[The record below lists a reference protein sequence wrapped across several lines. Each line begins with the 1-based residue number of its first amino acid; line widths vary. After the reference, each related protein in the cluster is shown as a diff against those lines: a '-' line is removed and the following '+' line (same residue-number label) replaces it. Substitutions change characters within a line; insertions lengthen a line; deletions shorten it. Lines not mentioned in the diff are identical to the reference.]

1 MIAALSAGAQAL
13 SGASQQLLSADAV
26 GPPNASTPSLSGAQA
41 LPSGSVLLSP
51 AGPTRL
57 RQAPDADGRAPV
69 PSTTSAAQEQPRWW
83 GGSLR
88 CGDHF
93 DIQSSQT
100 FKWSRGIR
108 SGIKKIRNHGQC
120 AQESALQTAKQSGGL
135 APEVS
140 PEAHAAAESRDHW
153 IAFGVTASIILV
165 AALALLAA
173 YNAWADA
180 IERLTGIT
188 LTHVCCIAFM
198 LFSISIDLSM
208 KSAAKGAGHGRYN
221 FDPAVAV
228 LIVELSKLV
237 ISAGLVGATELP
249 RKLKGQRVAYP
260 TVKDCCWLAV
270 PGFVYTATNII
281 AYEAIQNIPLATFSV
296 LRETRLFWNAF
307 LWVLLFQTSLSRTQW
322 LGVSGIFVGCTVS
335 QLPVMMASE
344 FTPEVM
350 WVLVLA
356 FLTAAGGVMTE
367 YAMKQRAAV
376 DINLQGC
383 VIYVTS
389 CFFTLMF
396 LLIARSHLF
405 ISAADFFHGFEPECM
420 QIVALQVLQ
429 GLTVSRIL
437 KHVES
442 VTKSIVSSLCSP
454 LLTFI
459 GSVVMKYSLRPH
471 EIMASLVVFLSCMV
485 YLKDGPLGFGQPKDL
500 DSGVQKLLER
510 VTVGRRRLTV

>member
-1 MIAALSAGAQAL
+1 VREQQARVC
-13 SGASQQLLSADAV
+13 GEA
-26 GPPNASTPSLSGAQA
+26 
-41 LPSGSVLLSP
+41 
-51 AGPTRL
+51 TR
-57 RQAPDADGRAPV
+57 RP
-69 PSTTSAAQEQPRWW
+69 
-83 GGSLR
+83 
-88 CGDHF
+88 
-93 DIQSSQT
+93 
-100 FKWSRGIR
+100 
-108 SGIKKIRNHGQC
+108 
-120 AQESALQTAKQSGGL
+120 
-135 APEVS
+135 
-140 PEAHAAAESRDHW
+140 RDHW
-153 IAFGVTASIILV
+153 VAFGVAASIILV

-173 YNAWADA
+173 YTAWADA
-180 IERLTGIT
+180 FERLTGIT

-249 RKLKGQRVAYP
+249 RKLKGQKVAYP
-260 TVKDCCWLAV
+260 ALKDCCWLAV

-335 QLPVMMASE
+335 QLPVMMTSE
-344 FTPEVM
+344 FSWEVT

-356 FLTAAGGVMTE
+356 FLTAFGGVMTE
-367 YAMKQRAAV
+367 YAMKQRAEV

-383 VIYVTS
+383 VIYITS
-389 CFFTLMF
+389 CIFTLTF
-396 LLIARSHLF
+396 LLIYRSHLF
-405 ISAADFFHGFEPECM
+405 ISVADFFHGFEPECM

-471 EIMASLVVFLSCMV
+471 EIMASMVVFFSCML

-500 DSGVQKLLER
+500 DGGVQKFLDR
-510 VTVGRRRLTV
+510 VAVGRRRLTV